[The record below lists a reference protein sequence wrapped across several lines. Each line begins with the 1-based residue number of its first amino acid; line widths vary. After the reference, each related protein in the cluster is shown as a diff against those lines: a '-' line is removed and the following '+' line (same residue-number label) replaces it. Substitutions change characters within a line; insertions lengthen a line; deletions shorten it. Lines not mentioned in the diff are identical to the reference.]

1 MVEEQFIS
9 RHSAVWSQLEELS
22 AIINK
27 KSIKALPSEDVKRF
41 LHLFRQCSHH
51 LAYAR
56 THYPQSSVAAYLNSL
71 TARCHSHVYAVKK
84 VPVRELFSYIIY
96 GYPKLLKENKYF
108 ILGAFGIFAAGFA
121 LSLIMVLLNEGN
133 ASLFLPPDMA
143 DAVRSGKAG
152 SGAWN
157 DPLMSSYIMIN
168 NISVS
173 LKAFVFGITLGTG
186 TLYVLFANGTMLGS
200 LTGLVY
206 LYGNPLDYWSLIL
219 PHGIFELTAIFISGA
234 AGLIVAKSILLPG
247 DYLRR
252 HSLVNGAKKA
262 VALMGGV
269 VLLLVIAG
277 IIEGFFT
284 PLAIAPLWKLLFAF
298 ITLIVL
304 SVYFAVPYFIKTLT
318 NAHL

>member
-9 RHSAVWSQLEELS
+9 KHSISWSQLEELS
-22 AIINK
+22 EHINQ
-27 KSIKALPSEDVKRF
+27 KSLKALPSEDVQRF

-56 THYPQSSVAAYLNSL
+56 THYPKSSVVTYLNSL
-71 TARCHSHVYAVKK
+71 TAKCHSHVYAVKK
-84 VPVRELFSYIIY
+84 VPVRELSAYITY
-96 GYPKLLKENKYF
+96 GYPKLLKESGYF
-108 ILGAFGIFAAGFA
+108 ILGAFGIFAAGFV

-133 ASLFLPPDMA
+133 ASLFLPQDIA
-143 DAVRSGKAG
+143 DSIRSGKAG
-152 SGAWN
+152 GGYWN
-157 DPLMSSYIMIN
+157 HPLMSSYIMVN

-173 LKAFVFGITLGTG
+173 LKAFVFGITLGIG

-206 LYGNPLDYWSLIL
+206 LYSDPLNYWSLIL

-234 AGLIVAKSILLPG
+234 AGLVLAKSILLPG

-252 HSLVNGAKKA
+252 HSLVSGAKKA

-284 PLAIAPLWKLLFAF
+284 PLMIAAQWKLLFAF

-304 SVYFAVPYFIKTLT
+304 SVYFAMPYFIKKS
-318 NAHL
+318 